1 MRKMDTYFE
10 QLKNVKKIFLEDAK
24 DLYLKASS
32 EVDESKKKAL
42 FTELILRTLREVYE
56 YIDRNDLY
64 MFETFLY
71 GLEDIISASTYTWM
85 EYIMSGKI
93 VNADFYANIFNRLFF
108 ERVCDQLSVKYDYSK
123 EFGINRNNMIQLLY
137 TYINLRNRNIEVNFN
152 QLVYLSDIEL
162 DEKEKLL
169 AGAKDIMPLFES
181 IYLRLLLRSKDLNVN
196 APITK
201 INTLLGFYIGLGMY
215 EPINKQQLDETDYEE
230 KITNI
235 LTGHAYLHMMD
246 DVLDDED
253 YEIFTRRNGV
263 FKEPET
269 LSVLAKEYGYT
280 NAGIVSVVDRT
291 AKRIQ
296 KVESA
301 YVKNPNKIKIR
312 DKSKK
317 KKNKYYML

>member
-1 MRKMDTYFE
+1 MDTYFE
-10 QLKNVKKIFLEDAK
+10 QLKNVKKISLEDAK
-24 DLYLKASS
+24 DLYLRASS

-56 YIDRNDLY
+56 YIDRNELY
-64 MFETFLY
+64 MFETSLY
-71 GLEDIISASTYTWM
+71 GLDDMVSASTYTWM

-123 EFGINRNNMIQLLY
+123 EFGINRANMIQLLFA
-137 TYINLRNRNIEVNFN
+137 YINLRNRNIEVNFY
-152 QLVYLSDIEL
+152 QLVYLSDIDLE
-162 DEKEKLL
+162 EKEKLL
-169 AGAKDIMPLFES
+169 ADGKDIIPLFES
-181 IYLRLLLRSKDLNVN
+181 IYLRLLFRSKDLSVN

-235 LTGHAYLHMMD
+235 LTGHSYLHMMD

-253 YEIFTRRNGV
+253 YEVFTRRNGV
-263 FKEPET
+263 FDKPET
-269 LSVLAKEYGYT
+269 LASLAKEYGYT
-280 NAGIVSVVDRT
+280 SAGVVSVVDRI
-291 AKRIQ
+291 AKRLQ
-296 KVESA
+296 KVEKA
-301 YVKNPNKIKIR
+301 YVNNPNKIKIR